1 MNRWLQG
8 CIGLLPAL
16 ALGQTTSLPESNTA
30 FAFHLYRQVA
40 VPGKNVFFSPYN
52 ISSALAMTYAGAR
65 GQTAREIAAVMNVA
79 TPADQLLPAFRQLE
93 NSLQAGDKPYQLHTA
108 NRVWGERQ
116 AAFLPPYLNL
126 LEHNFGAALERLDFR
141 QKPEPSRIAINDWV
155 KQKTQGK
162 ITDLLPPG
170 SIKPIT
176 RLVLTTA
183 IYFKS
188 DWAKPFDPKQT
199 KQELFYLQPG
209 NGVQVPMMYVSTQA
223 GFLEDELATGLQL
236 PYKDG
241 RLSMI
246 LLLPKRPDSLPALE
260 KALSSAQLIKWR
272 NAMHTGKV
280 QVSVPRFRMTEKY
293 DLISALEALGMKQA
307 FTADADFSAMTKEK
321 IALSRAVHKA
331 FVDVNEQGTEA
342 AAATGMVA
350 ELTSFRKPL
359 VFRAD
364 RPFLFLIQDNQSG
377 TILFLGRVMDPR

>member
-1 MNRWLQG
+1 MNRWLKG

-16 ALGQTTSLPESNTA
+16 ALGQTTNLPESNTT

-40 VPGKNVFFSPYN
+40 EPGKNVFFSPYN
-52 ISSALAMTYAGAR
+52 ISSAMAMAYAGAR
-65 GQTAREIAAVMNVA
+65 GQTAQEMAAVMHIT
-79 TPADQLLPAFRQLE
+79 TPAAQLLPAFRELE
-93 NSLQAGDKPYQLHTA
+93 NSLQAGDRPYQLHTA

-116 AAFLPPYLNL
+116 AALLPPYLNL

-141 QKPEPSRIAINDWV
+141 QQPEPSRLAINDWV

-162 ITDLLPPG
+162 ITDLLPSG

-188 DWAKPFDPKQT
+188 DWAKPFDKKQT
-199 KQELFYLQPG
+199 TDELFYLKPG
-209 NGVQVPMMYVSTQA
+209 NGVRVPMMHASAQA
-223 GFLEDELATGLQL
+223 GYFEEELATGLQL
-236 PYKDG
+236 PYKGD

-246 LLLPKRPDSLPALE
+246 VLLPKQPDGMAALE
-260 KALSSAQLIKWR
+260 KALTPSQLTKWR
-272 NAMHTGKV
+272 TAMHTSKV
-280 QVSVPRFRMTEKY
+280 QVSLPRFQMTEKY

-307 FTADADFSAMTKEK
+307 FTSNADFTGMTKEK
-321 IALSRAVHKA
+321 IAISRVVHKA

-350 ELTSFRKPL
+350 ELTAFRKPTI
-359 VFRAD
+359 FRAD